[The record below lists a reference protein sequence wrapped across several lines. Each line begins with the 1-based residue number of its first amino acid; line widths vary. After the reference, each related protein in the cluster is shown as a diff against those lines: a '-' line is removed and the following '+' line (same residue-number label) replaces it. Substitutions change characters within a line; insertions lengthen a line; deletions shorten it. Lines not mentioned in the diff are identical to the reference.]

1 MGPHPLETTEHTGQN
16 TVPVRGAGDPLM
28 HLLVPLL
35 TTLLPVLY
43 ALSCVGYAHTYAREG
58 SSGDRLGPLAL
69 RAAVLV
75 HIAYLTV
82 RGILEG
88 HLPLASVYDFLS
100 ATGLSMAIVYLYVEM
115 REGVRTTG
123 VFVLPFILLIQILS
137 SAYGGRTPPD
147 PVPLRPYWFELHT
160 LTAVLGYSAFAVSAI
175 YGILFL
181 CLYRDI
187 KANRFSHFFR
197 RMPPL
202 ETLGQMNV
210 RAAGGGLAFLTL
222 AIILGVGWIQRSGT
236 GSLTDPKIWL
246 TLAVWCVFAFSLL
259 SYHRFGWRGPRAIY
273 VSLVGF
279 TTLLLS
285 RVVVDLFFHSFH
297 SFR

>member
-1 MGPHPLETTEHTGQN
+1 M
-16 TVPVRGAGDPLM
+16 RF
-28 HLLVPLL
+28 LVPLL

-43 ALSCVGYAHTYAREG
+43 ALSSAAYARAYAREG
-58 SSGDRLGPLAL
+58 STSDRLGTLTL
-69 RAAVLV
+69 RAAVLL
-75 HIAYLTV
+75 HIVYLSA
-82 RGILEG
+82 RGVLEG

-100 ATGLSMAIVYLYVEM
+100 ATGLSMAVVYLYVEA

-123 VFVLPFILLIQILS
+123 VFVIPFIFLIQIVS
-137 SAYGGRTPPD
+137 SAYGGQPPPD
-147 PVPLRPYWFELHT
+147 PVPLRPIWFELHT

-181 CLYRDI
+181 LLYRDI
-187 KANRFSHFFR
+187 KANRFSFFFR

-202 ETLGQMNV
+202 ETLGQMNI
-210 RAAGGGLAFLTL
+210 RAAGGGLALLTL
-222 AIILGVGWIQRSGT
+222 AIVLGVGWIKRSGT

-246 TLAVWCVFAFSLL
+246 TLLVWCVFAFSQLA
-259 SYHRFGWRGPRAIY
+259 YHRFGWRGPRAIY
-273 VSLVGF
+273 LSLVGF

-285 RVVVDLFFHSFH
+285 RVAVDLFFHSFH

>member
-1 MGPHPLETTEHTGQN
+1 M
-16 TVPVRGAGDPLM
+16 R
-28 HLLVPLL
+28 LLIPLL

-43 ALSCVGYAHTYAREG
+43 ALSVAAYARTYMSEG
-58 SSGDRLGPLAL
+58 SAGERLGPVVL

-75 HIAYLTV
+75 HLVYLSV
-82 RGILEG
+82 RGVVEG

-100 ATGLSMAIVYLYVEM
+100 ATGFSMAVVYLYVES
-115 REGVRTTG
+115 REGIRTTG
-123 VFVLPFILLIQILS
+123 IFVLPLIFLIQILS
-137 SAYGGRTPPD
+137 SAYGTGAPAD
-147 PVPLRPYWFELHT
+147 AVPLRPFWFELHT

-175 YGILFL
+175 YGVLFL
-181 CLYRDI
+181 LLYRDI

-202 ETLGQMNV
+202 EALGQMNV
-210 RAAGGGLAFLTL
+210 RAAGGGLALLTL
-222 AIILGVGWIQRSGT
+222 AIILGVGWIKRSGT

-259 SYHRFGWRGPRAIY
+259 AYHRLGWRGPRAIY
-273 VSLVGF
+273 MSLVGF

-285 RVVVDLFFHSFH
+285 RVAVDLFFHSFH

>member
-1 MGPHPLETTEHTGQN
+1 
-16 TVPVRGAGDPLM
+16 M
-28 HLLVPLL
+28 HFLIPLL

-43 ALSCVGYAHTYAREG
+43 ALSSAAYARAYTREG
-58 SSGDRLGPLAL
+58 ADSDRLGTITL
-69 RAAVLV
+69 RAAVLL
-75 HIAYLTV
+75 HIVYLSA
-82 RGILEG
+82 RGVLEG

-100 ATGLSMAIVYLYVEM
+100 ATGLSMAAVYLYVEA

-123 VFVLPFILLIQILS
+123 AFVVPFIFLIQIVS
-137 SAYGGRTPPD
+137 SAYGGQAPSD
-147 PVPLRPYWFELHT
+147 PVPLRPIWFELHT

-181 CLYRDI
+181 LLYRDI
-187 KANRFSHFFR
+187 KANRFSFFFR

-202 ETLGQMNV
+202 AALGQMNI
-210 RAAGGGLAFLTL
+210 RAAGGGLVLLTL
-222 AIILGVGWIQRSGT
+222 AIALGVGWIKRSGT

-246 TLAVWCVFAFSLL
+246 TLLVWCVFAFSLL
-259 SYHRFGWRGPRAIY
+259 AYHRFGWRGPRAIY
-273 VSLVGF
+273 MSLVGF

-285 RVVVDLFFHSFH
+285 RVAVDLFFHSFH